1 MPTPAHPWLPAL
13 AVRAVW
19 QRALMI
25 GLPVG
30 FLQICLNQ
38 GDHWLH
44 GTLTRVI
51 ILKTILTPII
61 AVAVCL
67 VSAASTYRTPASSGK
82 IEHQGSRIENPH
94 ALS

>member
-1 MPTPAHPWLPAL
+1 MSSRSWLIAL
-13 AVRAVW
+13 GARAVW

-30 FLQICLNQ
+30 FLQICVNQ

-44 GTLTRVI
+44 GTVTRTIVV
-51 ILKTILTPII
+51 KTLLTPVI

-67 VSAASTYRTPASSGK
+67 VSAASTYRPPSVLGR
-82 IEHQGSRIENPH
+82 IENQGSRTANPH
-94 ALS
+94 AHS

>member
-1 MPTPAHPWLPAL
+1 MSSCSCSWPVAL
-13 AVRAVW
+13 GARAVW

-30 FLQICLNQ
+30 FLQICVNQ

-44 GTLTRVI
+44 GTVTRTIVV
-51 ILKTILTPII
+51 KTVLTPVI

-67 VSAASTYRTPASSGK
+67 VSAASTYRPPAALGK
-82 IEHQGSRIENPH
+82 IEGPGSRTAHPH